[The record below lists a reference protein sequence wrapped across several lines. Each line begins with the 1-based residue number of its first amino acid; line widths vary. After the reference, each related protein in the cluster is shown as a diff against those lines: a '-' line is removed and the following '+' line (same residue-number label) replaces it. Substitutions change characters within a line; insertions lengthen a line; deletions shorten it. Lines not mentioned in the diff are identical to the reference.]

1 MQKNKKNKKERHG
14 QPEKLYLVCHLIFI
28 RSNKWQKNCLK
39 INDNGKHK
47 AAISCY
53 MVSPYPM
60 TIPLAHLKE
69 CLTRENCQ
77 RSLKKNWKFF
87 FSSSYWIAKEGQAF
101 AISESLCKFQ
111 SKNDIYTG
119 ENKINIMGCRIFLK
133 AISNQSF
140 LTMYDKGHGKL

>member
-77 RSLKKNWKFF
+77 RSLKK
-87 FSSSYWIAKEGQAF
+87 I
-101 AISESLCKFQ
+101 
-111 SKNDIYTG
+111 
-119 ENKINIMGCRIFLK
+119 EN
-133 AISNQSF
+133 SF
-140 LTMYDKGHGKL
+140 LVPVTGLQRKVRLLQYLNHCASFNQRMTFILVKTKLI